1 MLLQSSNIVIV
12 FFVTLYGLLFGS
24 FFNVVGLRV
33 PAGQSIVRPRSACPK
48 CGHMLTARELIP
60 VLSYMMQ
67 GGKCRVCRTGIS
79 PLYPV
84 TELATALLFLYAYLS
99 FGLTPAFFMAVL
111 LISMLVIIT
120 ISDLAYMIIP
130 DKILLF
136 FAALFIVGQLLWP
149 LSPWW
154 DSLLGAAVGFFLL
167 LLIAIVSKGGMG
179 GGDIKLFA
187 VIGFVIGTKAVL
199 MTFFLSCALGAFIGV
214 FLLFFGIVKR
224 GKPMPF
230 GPFIAAAAISVYFYG
245 DRVID
250 WYFSFF

>member
-1 MLLQSSNIVIV
+1 MIILI
-12 FFVTLYGLLFGS
+12 TLYGLLFGS
-24 FFNVVGLRV
+24 FFNVVGLRF

-48 CGHMLTARELIP
+48 CDHTLTARELIP

-67 GGKCRVCRTGIS
+67 RGKCRVCRTGIS
-79 PLYPV
+79 PLYPL

-99 FGLTPAFFMAVL
+99 FGLTAEFFIGILFISLL
-111 LISMLVIIT
+111 LIIT
-120 ISDLAYMIIP
+120 VSDLAYMIIP

-136 FAALFIVGQLLWP
+136 FAALFIIGRVFWP

-167 LLIAIVSKGGMG
+167 LLIAILSKGGMG

-187 VIGFVIGTKAVL
+187 VIGFVIGMKAVL
-199 MTFFLSCALGAFIGV
+199 LTFFLSCAFGAFIGL

-230 GPFIAAAAISVYFYG
+230 GPFIAVAAISVYFYS
-245 DRVID
+245 DRIIV